1 MALIEVNWNPDD
13 RELRRFGWIAVAAS
27 VVIAIVLHVLKGLDV
42 RWCAVIVAAGSAVG
56 LSAWVSL
63 KVTRAVYRILVGATL
78 PIGLTISLLLL
89 SLFYFGLITPIGMF
103 FRLIGR
109 DPLRRRSDAKA
120 RTYWLAHPSPGRPE
134 RYFQQF

>member
-89 SLFYFGLITPIGMF
+89 SLFYFG
-103 FRLIGR
+103 